1 MKITH
6 DFHIHT
12 NLSMCAK
19 GKADFEGYMETF
31 EKMGHTKVGFSDHF
45 WDNDVPIDFD
55 SYTPR
60 NRITRFYTEQGFDH
74 VTELLP
80 KIRSYRGPVK
90 ISFGVEAE
98 YDPFHHGVG
107 ITEAVAEQLDH
118 ILVPNSHTHMMMPIE
133 FYEPYEKHAEYM
145 INAYLEIMRC
155 PVGRYV
161 TAMAHPFEAV
171 CCPYDNRILIDMIPD
186 DTYRRLFDEQAE
198 RGIAFEINVSYMKN
212 LTHEEIEQSSKMRVF
227 RLAKECGCKFLFGSD
242 AHDHATL
249 AKYGNADFAADLLGL
264 TEDDIADIA
273 KF

>member
-6 DFHIHT
+6 DFHVHT

-19 GKADFEGYMETF
+19 GKADFGGYMGTY
-31 EKMGHTKVGFSDHF
+31 EKMGLKKVGFANHF

-60 NRITRFYTEQGFDH
+60 NRITRFYTEQGYDH
-74 VTELLP
+74 VCKLRPE
-80 KIRSYRGPVK
+80 IDAYRGPIK
-90 ISFGVEAE
+90 IYFGVEAE

-107 ITEAVAEQLDH
+107 ITEAVAEQLDFM
-118 ILVPNSHTHMMMPIE
+118 IVPNSHTHMMMPLE
-133 FYEPYEKHAEYM
+133 NYEPYEKHAEYM

-155 PVGRYV
+155 PVGKYV

-171 CCPYDNRILIDMIPD
+171 CCPYPNTILIDLISD

-198 RGIAFEINVSYMKN
+198 RGIAFEVNVSYMRN
-212 LTHEEIEQSSKMRVF
+212 LTPEEIEQSSKMRVF

-242 AHDHATL
+242 AHDHGTL
-249 AKYGNADFAADLLGL
+249 AAYGNADLTAKLLGL
-264 TEDDIADIA
+264 KEDDIAEIA
-273 KF
+273 R